1 MRSVPDLLDQHR
13 PVVTKHVEAG
23 AGAQIHSVSPEGLCG
38 VTVLFGPVSVGQ
50 ALCHERPEQARPVG
64 NVVPIVISSHDHS
77 GQRVL
82 YAAAERRISL
92 RKETRVLAQHRC
104 QQERPEELAGGGARH
119 GGAEALAIA
128 FSALSI
134 AVRVIFGLT
143 DSGGESGTG
152 ERRKRYA
159 VVYEQLELP
168 SRRKRALGRG
178 NIRKDDR
185 FPVQG
190 RKKSGRG
197 LSGSGLGASCGRRSV
212 GMVLARR
219 RLLAAEHGCEADK
232 HCSVTYDC
240 AKQPTKPAGGNRDC
254 RSRLALG
261 FGASPRFLDLT
272 GGTLA

>member
-1 MRSVPDLLDQHR
+1 MKSVPDLLDQHR

-23 AGAQIHSVSPEGLCG
+23 AGAQIHSVTPEGLCG

-50 ALCHERPEQARPVG
+50 ALCHERSEQARPVG

-82 YAAAERRISL
+82 YAAAERRVSL

-104 QQERPEELAGGGARH
+104 QQERPEKLAGGGARH

-152 ERRKRYA
+152 ERRQGYA
-159 VVYEQLELP
+159 VVDKQLELP

-178 NIRKDDR
+178 NVRKDDR

-197 LSGSGLGASCGRRSV
+197 LPGSGLGAPGGGRSV
-212 GMVLARR
+212 GMVPTRR
-219 RLLAAEHGCEADK
+219 RLLSAEHGCGADK
-232 HCSVTYDC
+232 HRSANEDC
-240 AKQPTKPAGGNRDC
+240 AKQPAKPDGQNREF
-254 RSRLALG
+254 RSRLTLCE
-261 FGASPRFLDLT
+261 ASLWFLDLT